1 MKKSPYDRERFFE
14 KYSQMD
20 RSRLGLAGAG
30 EWESLEPLLPDF
42 AGKRV
47 LDLGC
52 GYGWHCI
59 YAAEHGAAAVTGVD
73 LSEKMLAVAR
83 EKTTAPQ
90 VTYIRGDMAET
101 PFPPESFDVVLS
113 SLAIHYLPS
122 FTDFLER
129 VRQCLSPGGDF
140 VFSVEH
146 PIFTAAGPQEW
157 YYGPDGTPLH
167 FPVDRYFEE
176 GRRGRTENRGGA
188 TAPDEKLLEDHEYTE
203 RKDCSMK
210 TGLVLEGGAL
220 RTIFSS
226 GVCDAFLNEKLPMP
240 DYTIG
245 VSAGIAYGVSYLSRQ
260 KRRNLQLL
268 MHYANDR
275 RYMGWGNF
283 FDPRNRSYFG
293 LKFAYDTI
301 PNELVPFDYDTFEAY
316 PGQVE
321 AVVTNLQTG
330 RAEYR
335 EVPRRDASF
344 LLLQATCAM
353 PVLFQ
358 PIRLDDG
365 APYLDGGCSDAIPW
379 KRALAVG
386 CDRVVVVLTRERSY
400 RKEPEQLMPLF
411 RRVYRKY
418 PVFLE
423 GLRTRAERYN
433 QCREELFALEQEGR
447 VLVIAPAN
455 TRGFSRTERDRQKI
469 LALWQDGF
477 FAGRRAAEAVRD
489 FWTRETP
496 SAGTPE

>member
-1 MKKSPYDRERFFE
+1 
-14 KYSQMD
+14 
-20 RSRLGLAGAG
+20 
-30 EWESLEPLLPDF
+30 
-42 AGKRV
+42 
-47 LDLGC
+47 
-52 GYGWHCI
+52 
-59 YAAEHGAAAVTGVD
+59 
-73 LSEKMLAVAR
+73 
-83 EKTTAPQ
+83 
-90 VTYIRGDMAET
+90 
-101 PFPPESFDVVLS
+101 
-113 SLAIHYLPS
+113 
-122 FTDFLER
+122 
-129 VRQCLSPGGDF
+129 
-140 VFSVEH
+140 
-146 PIFTAAGPQEW
+146 
-157 YYGPDGTPLH
+157 
-167 FPVDRYFEE
+167 
-176 GRRGRTENRGGA
+176 
-188 TAPDEKLLEDHEYTE
+188 
-203 RKDCSMK
+203 MK

-386 CDRVVVVLTRERSY
+386 CEVKDAIPEMNALLQRILPLRPLRDCGFTEADFKAFPLSVEANQQRLMTNAYYPFDLESEEAIY
-400 RKEPEQLMPLF
+400 RKC
-411 RRVYRKY
+411 Y
-418 PVFLE
+418 
-423 GLRTRAERYN
+423 
-433 QCREELFALEQEGR
+433 
-447 VLVIAPAN
+447 
-455 TRGFSRTERDRQKI
+455 
-469 LALWQDGF
+469 
-477 FAGRRAAEAVRD
+477 
-489 FWTRETP
+489 
-496 SAGTPE
+496 